1 MSRPHTAFADTA
13 FADIARTVTGAPEI
27 KVAGTDAGT
36 AVADFLAAF
45 ESYKQVNDTRLAEME
60 RRSADVLTTEQL
72 ARIDAA
78 LDAHKA
84 RLDALATKARRPS
97 LGAAPERTEA
107 PAAARE
113 HTDAFATYVRHGE
126 AGGLKALEAK
136 ALSAGS
142 GADGGYLVPS
152 ETETEIGR
160 RLAALSPIRA
170 LASVRTIG
178 GGTYRKPFMTSGP
191 VSGWAAETAARPQ
204 TDSPVLAELAF
215 PAMELYAMP
224 AATQSLLDDAQVNV
238 EEWLAA
244 EVDTAFASQ
253 EGAAFVTGDGVAKPK
268 GFLAYTKVAES
279 AWAWDKV
286 GYVATGAAGGFPSAT
301 PADPLLD
308 LVYALKAGYRQNATF
323 VMNRQTQGQV
333 RKLKDENGNYLW
345 APPAGVGLGAS
356 LMGFPVVESEAM
368 PDVAADAYAIAFGD
382 FRRFYLVVDRAG
394 VRVLRDPYSAKPY
407 VLFYTTKRVG
417 GGVQD
422 FDAAKLLKFAAS

>member
-1 MSRPHTAFADTA
+1 MS
-13 FADIARTVTGAPEI
+13 ILTGARAGAAELQAAPET
-27 KVAGTDAGT
+27 KVAGAEARV
-36 AVADFLAAF
+36 AVADFLSAF
-45 ESYKQVNDTRLAEME
+45 EAYKEANDARLAEME
-60 RRSADVLTTEQL
+60 RRGTDVLATEQL

-78 LDAHKA
+78 LDAHQA
-84 RLDALATKARRPS
+84 RLDALATKARRPQ
-97 LGAAPERTEA
+97 LGAAPERTGD
-107 PAAARE
+107 ARA
-113 HTDAFATYVRHGE
+113 HGSAFDTYVRHGE

-142 GADGGYLVPS
+142 GTDGGYLVPY
-152 ETETEIGR
+152 ETEAEIGR

-170 LASVRTIG
+170 LASVRVIG

-191 VSGWAAETAARPQ
+191 ASGWAAETAARPQ
-204 TDSPVLAELAF
+204 TDSPVLAEIAF

-224 AATQSLLDDAQVNV
+224 AATQALLDDAQVNV
-238 EEWLAA
+238 EEWLAQ
-244 EVDTAFASQ
+244 EVDAAFAEQ
-253 EGAAFVTGDGVAKPK
+253 EGTAFVTGDGVAKPK
-268 GFLAYTKVAES
+268 GFLAYTKAAES
-279 AWAWDKV
+279 AWSWDKV
-286 GYVATGAAGGFPSAT
+286 GYIATGAAGAFPAAT

-323 VMNRQTQGQV
+323 VMNRRTQAAV

-345 APPAGVGLGAS
+345 APPAGVGQSAS
-356 LMGFPVVESEAM
+356 LLGFPVAESEAM
-368 PDVAADAYAIAFGD
+368 PTIAADAYAIAFGD

-417 GGVQD
+417 GGIQD

>member
-1 MSRPHTAFADTA
+1 MSLSETHGAHA
-13 FADIARTVTGAPEI
+13 GAPET
-27 KVAGTDAGT
+27 KVAGAEARV

-45 ESYKQVNDTRLAEME
+45 EAYKQVNDARLAEVE
-60 RRSADVLTTEQL
+60 RRSEDVLTTEQM
-72 ARIDAA
+72 ARIDAT

-84 RLDALATKARRPS
+84 RLDDIATKARRPH
-97 LGAAPERTEA
+97 LGTAAERSE
-107 PAAARE
+107 PSVAARA
-113 HTDAFATYVRHGE
+113 HSGAFDAYARHGE

-136 ALSAGS
+136 AMSAGT
-142 GADGGYLVPS
+142 GADGGYLVPY

-160 RLAALSPIRA
+160 RLSALSPIRA
-170 LASVRTIG
+170 ISSVRVIG
-178 GGTYRKPFMTSGP
+178 AGTYRKPFMTSGP

-224 AATQSLLDDAQVNV
+224 AATQALLDDAQVNV
-238 EEWLAA
+238 EEWLAQ
-244 EVDTAFASQ
+244 EVDTAFAEQ
-253 EGAAFVTGDGVAKPK
+253 ESVAFVTGDGVAKPK

-286 GYVATGAAGGFPSAT
+286 GYVASGSAGAFPAST
-301 PADPLLD
+301 PADPLVD
-308 LVYALKAGYRQNATF
+308 LVYALKAGYRQNASF
-323 VMNRQTQGQV
+323 VMNRKTQGAV

-345 APPAGVGLGAS
+345 APPAGVGQAAS

-368 PDVAADAYAIAFGD
+368 PDLAADAYAIAFGD

-422 FDAAKLLKFAAS
+422 FDAAKLMKFAAS